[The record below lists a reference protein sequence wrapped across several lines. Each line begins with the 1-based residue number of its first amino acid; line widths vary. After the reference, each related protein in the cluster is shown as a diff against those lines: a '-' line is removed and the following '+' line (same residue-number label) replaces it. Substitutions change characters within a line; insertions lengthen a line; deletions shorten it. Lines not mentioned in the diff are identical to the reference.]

1 METTSQSSAAV
12 APQGNPLVT
21 KVKALLMRA
30 WRERWNEIQWGVQ
43 LKKVIAV
50 TPGDSKELA
59 GRLQREMN
67 RVMKIP
73 TMWFSN
79 RCDTN

>member
-1 METTSQSSAAV
+1 MSLILNNWALVIFLAVMETTSQSSAAV
-12 APQGNPLVT
+12 APQSNPLVT

-59 GRLQREMN
+59 GG
-67 RVMKIP
+67 
-73 TMWFSN
+73 
-79 RCDTN
+79 